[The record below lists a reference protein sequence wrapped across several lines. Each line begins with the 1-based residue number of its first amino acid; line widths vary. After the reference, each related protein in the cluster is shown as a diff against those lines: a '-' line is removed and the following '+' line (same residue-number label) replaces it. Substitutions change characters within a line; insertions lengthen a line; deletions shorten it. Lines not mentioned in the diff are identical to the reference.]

1 MHANERRGF
10 SIEFSAHE
18 RDGFIKR
25 TAAFESVNR
34 EAPMAR
40 GKNGLRDEFY
50 AGAFFQPP
58 FVRI

>member
-18 RDGFIKR
+18 SDSFIKR
-25 TAAFESVNR
+25 TAALESVNR
-34 EAPMAR
+34 EAAMAR
-40 GKNGLRDEFY
+40 GKSGLCDEFY
-50 AGAFFQPP
+50 AGAFFEPA